1 MASCTRGFEGRIL
14 GAQVHQSLDNTL
26 VSPGKIEF
34 DTMERFVGFLRAR
47 LLAKAM
53 KWTAILLLCSLS
65 FMLQDYRTI
74 EVYEHMIDTKDE

>member
-1 MASCTRGFEGRIL
+1 MELLNMGRFIEGEDLQDQFR
-14 GAQVHQSLDNTL
+14 V
-26 VSPGKIEF
+26 
-34 DTMERFVGFLRAR
+34 LRAR